1 MTCAFSGIE
10 RNPFLTYEG
19 KPVRIEMADYDYWRI
34 VYDDGTISAMF
45 YERSDAVKYLQER
58 NQTIRGQ

>member
-19 KPVRIEMADYDYWRI
+19 KPVRIEMGDYDLWRI
-34 VYDDGTISAMF
+34 VFDDGTVSMPFCSKNA
-45 YERSDAVKYLQER
+45 AVTWLDRMNALYAV
-58 NQTIRGQ
+58 